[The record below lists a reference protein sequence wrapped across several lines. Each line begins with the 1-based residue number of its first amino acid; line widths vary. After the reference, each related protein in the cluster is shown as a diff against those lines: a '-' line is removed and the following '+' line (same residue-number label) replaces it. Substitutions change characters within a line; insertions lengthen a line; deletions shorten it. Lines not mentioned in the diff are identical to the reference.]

1 MTPRRIAIATVV
13 FGVATL
19 AALISFSLL
28 PEVQAVYPPG
38 GLPPALS
45 LFQRAETLADLA
57 VVFGFPPNEGV
68 IAAMHAVNL
77 LDIWVFTPAYALF
90 LVAAAFM
97 IARDARGPLVWA
109 AIVFALLGAGADVVE
124 TAAQLRVTAD
134 YANAEA
140 VLPIAPWHW
149 LKYGALALNGFAI
162 GGLCLLRAP
171 KRWILGAVA
180 LLPLPAVLA
189 AYAGLIEPRIF
200 SATFALY
207 WIALLALALRD
218 AVRKAA

>member
-1 MTPRRIAIATVV
+1 MSARRIAIATAV
-13 FGVATL
+13 FGVITL
-19 AALISFSLL
+19 AALISFNLH
-28 PEVQAVYPPG
+28 PAVQAVYPPG
-38 GLPPALS
+38 GLAPALS
-45 LFQRAETLADLA
+45 LFQRAEILADLS

-68 IAAMHAVNL
+68 IAAMHAVNTI
-77 LDIWVFTPAYALF
+77 DIWIFTPAYAIF
-90 LVAAAFM
+90 LVAAVFM
-97 IARDARGPLVWA
+97 IARDAQGPLAWV

-124 TAAQLRVTAD
+124 TAAQLRITAD

-171 KRWILGAVA
+171 KRWILGVVA

-189 AYAGLIEPRIF
+189 AFAGLIEPRIF
-200 SATFALY
+200 SVTFALY

-218 AVRKAA
+218 SFRKA